1 MLIRGKPRLW
11 VIMAPASI
19 AYILP
24 RDTERHMPSLFRFVL
39 IIGFAVGLVTGSL
52 FVLSEYFE
60 PSQREVRSTV
70 SGVKVR
76 Q

>member
-1 MLIRGKPRLW
+1 MVPGSSP
-11 VIMAPASI
+11 
-19 AYILP
+19 YIPL
-24 RDTERHMPSLFRFVL
+24 RDTERYMPSLFRFVL
-39 IIGFAVGLVTGSL
+39 VVGFAVGLVTGGL

-60 PSQREVRSTV
+60 PSQREVRATV

>member
-1 MLIRGKPRLW
+1 
-11 VIMAPASI
+11 
-19 AYILP
+19 
-24 RDTERHMPSLFRFVL
+24 MPSLFRFVL
-39 IIGFAVGLVTGSL
+39 IIGIAVGLVAGGL
-52 FVLSEYFE
+52 YVLSEYFE